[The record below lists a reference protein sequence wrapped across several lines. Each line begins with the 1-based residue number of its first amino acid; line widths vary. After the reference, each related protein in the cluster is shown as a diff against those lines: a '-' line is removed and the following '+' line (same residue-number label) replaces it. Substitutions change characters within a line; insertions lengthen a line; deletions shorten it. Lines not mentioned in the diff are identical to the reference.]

1 MMQDYIMFTGVNILL
16 AWSVYIILMSGS
28 LSFANGAF
36 MLIGAYVSG
45 VLTVKFG
52 VPLLAAAPLAG
63 AATFLFGILVGFPA
77 LRTRGIYLILVT
89 VGIAV
94 SVRGVVESISYI
106 GGVQG
111 FGGMSGGNPWHVVVL
126 VFGIGAALWA
136 VSRSPLQRI
145 LDAVREDEL
154 AAASLGINIVHV
166 KLTCFGIGAGLAA
179 VAGSFYAH
187 YMLHV
192 TPDGFGI
199 LVSVYIVLYVV
210 LGGTNNLWGSA
221 LGAAIMT
228 LLPELV
234 RGVAQWRPTVF
245 GLTIIALLLLRP
257 DGLLAFRVPTVRL
270 RGKARPSRQD
280 AARTD
285 ETPGQG

>member
-1 MMQDYIMFTGVNILL
+1 MIQDYVIFTGVNILL

-28 LSFANGAF
+28 LSFANGGF
-36 MLIGAYVSG
+36 MVIGAYVSG

-63 AATFLFGILVGFPA
+63 LASFVFGVLVGFPA

-89 VGIAV
+89 VGISV
-94 SVRGVVESISYI
+94 SVRGVIESIPYV

-111 FGGMSGGNPWHVVVL
+111 FGGMSGTSPWHVVACVIA
-126 VFGIGAALWA
+126 VGGALWL

-154 AAASLGINIVHV
+154 AARSLGINVLHV
-166 KLTCFGIGAGLAA
+166 KLACFGAGGFLAA
-179 VAGSFYAH
+179 VAGSLYAH
-187 YMLHV
+187 YMMHIN
-192 TPDGFGI
+192 PDTFGI
-199 LVSVYIVLYVV
+199 LVSVFIVLYVV
-210 LGGTNNLWGSA
+210 LGGANNLWGPP

-234 RGVAQWRPTVF
+234 RGIAQWRPTVF
-245 GLTIIALLLLRP
+245 VLVIIVLLLFRP
-257 DGLLAFRVPTVRL
+257 DGLLAFRIATIRA
-270 RGKARPSRQD
+270 RG
-280 AARTD
+280 AARSGPEAD
-285 ETPGQG
+285 AGAAEEKQ

>member
-1 MMQDYIMFTGVNILL
+1 MIQDYVIFTGVNILL

-28 LSFANGAF
+28 LSFANGGF

-45 VLTVKFG
+45 VLSVKLG
-52 VPLLAAAPLAG
+52 VPLLLAAPLAG
-63 AATFLFGILVGFPA
+63 AATFVFGVLVGFPA

-94 SVRGVVESISYI
+94 SVRGVIESIDYV

-111 FGGMSGGNPWHVVVL
+111 YGGMSGTRAWHVVAL
-126 VFGIGAALWA
+126 VIAVGLALWLH
-136 VSRSPLQRI
+136 SRSPLQRI

-154 AAASLGINIVHV
+154 AAGSLGINVVHV
-166 KLTCFGIGAGLAA
+166 KLMCFGAGGFLAA

-192 TPDGFGI
+192 TPDEFGI

-210 LGGTNNLWGSA
+210 LGGANNMWGPP
-221 LGAAIMT
+221 LGATIMT
-228 LLPELV
+228 LVPEMI
-234 RGVAQWRPTVF
+234 RGIAEWRPTVF
-245 GLTIIALLLLRP
+245 GLMIILLLLLRP
-257 DGLLAFRVPTVRL
+257 DGLLAFRIGTVGR
-270 RGKARPSRQD
+270 RKGKGD
-280 AARTD
+280 AAATADTSGRTR
-285 ETPGQG
+285 

>member
-1 MMQDYIMFTGVNILL
+1 VIQDYVIFTGVNILL
-16 AWSVYIILMSGS
+16 AWSVYVILMSGS

-45 VLTVKFG
+45 VLTVNFG
-52 VPLLAAAPLAG
+52 VPLLVAAPIAG
-63 AATFLFGILVGFPA
+63 VATFAFGVMVGFPA

-94 SVRGVVESISYI
+94 SVRGVIESIPYV

-111 FGGMSGGNPWHVVVL
+111 FGGMSGASAWHVVAL
-126 VFGIGAALWA
+126 VIAVGAALWL

-154 AAASLGINIVHV
+154 VARSLGINIVHV
-166 KLTCFGIGAGLAA
+166 KLTCFGFGAGLAA
-179 VAGSFYAH
+179 MAGSFYAH

-210 LGGTNNLWGSA
+210 LGGANNLWGPPV
-221 LGAAIMT
+221 GATIMT
-228 LLPELV
+228 LVPEMI
-234 RGVAQWRPTVF
+234 RGIAEWRPTVF
-245 GLTIIALLLLRP
+245 GLMIIVLLLLRP
-257 DGLLAFRVPTVRL
+257 DGLLAFRVATVRAR
-270 RGKARPSRQD
+270 RGSARRE
-280 AARTD
+280 AAG
-285 ETPGQG
+285 ETVPQEPR

>member
-1 MMQDYIMFTGVNILL
+1 MIQDHVIFTGVNILL

-52 VPLLAAAPLAG
+52 VPLLVAAPIAG
-63 AATFLFGILVGFPA
+63 LATFAFGVLVGFPA

-94 SVRGVVESISYI
+94 SVRGVIESIPYV

-111 FGGMSGGNPWHVVVL
+111 FGGMSGASPWHVVAL
-126 VFGIGAALWA
+126 VIAVGAALWL

-154 AAASLGINIVHV
+154 VARSLGINIVHV
-166 KLTCFGIGAGLAA
+166 KLVCFGVGAGLAA

-192 TPDGFGI
+192 SPDGFGI

-210 LGGTNNLWGSA
+210 LGGTNNMWGPI
-221 LGAAIMT
+221 LGATIMT
-228 LLPELV
+228 LVPEMI
-234 RGVAQWRPTVF
+234 RGIAEWRPTVF
-245 GLTIIALLLLRP
+245 GLMIIVLLLLRP
-257 DGLLAFRVPTVRL
+257 DGLLAFRIATVRS
-270 RGKARPSRQD
+270 RRPPARRN
-280 AARTD
+280 AAS
-285 ETPGQG
+285 ETAPQEPR

>member
-1 MMQDYIMFTGVNILL
+1 VIQDYVIFTGVNILL

-52 VPLLAAAPLAG
+52 VPLLVAAPIAG
-63 AATFLFGILVGFPA
+63 LATFAFGVLVGFPA

-94 SVRGVVESISYI
+94 SVRGVIESIPYV

-111 FGGMSGGNPWHVVVL
+111 FGGMSGASAWHVVAL
-126 VFGIGAALWA
+126 VIAVGAALWL

-154 AAASLGINIVHV
+154 VARSLGINIVHV
-166 KLTCFGIGAGLAA
+166 KLTCFGFGAGLAA

-210 LGGTNNLWGSA
+210 LGGTNNLWGPIV
-221 LGAAIMT
+221 GATIMT
-228 LLPELV
+228 LVPEMI
-234 RGVAQWRPTVF
+234 RGIAEWRPTVF
-245 GLTIIALLLLRP
+245 GLMIIVLLLLRP
-257 DGLLAFRVPTVRL
+257 DGLLAFRVATVR
-270 RGKARPSRQD
+270 ARRSPGHRD
-280 AARTD
+280 AAGEAAPQEPR
-285 ETPGQG
+285 

>member
-1 MMQDYIMFTGVNILL
+1 MIQDYVIFTGVNILL

-28 LSFANGAF
+28 LSFANGGF

-45 VLTVKFG
+45 VLSVKFG
-52 VPLLAAAPLAG
+52 VPLLLAAPLAG
-63 AATFLFGILVGFPA
+63 AATFVFGVLVGFPA

-94 SVRGVVESISYI
+94 SVRGVIESIDYV

-111 FGGMSGGNPWHVVVL
+111 LGGMSGTSPWHVVAL
-126 VFGIGAALWA
+126 VIAVGAALWLL
-136 VSRSPLQRI
+136 SRSPLQRI

-154 AAASLGINIVHV
+154 VARSIGINVVHV
-166 KLTCFGIGAGLAA
+166 KLLSFGAGGFLAA

-192 TPDGFGI
+192 TPDEFGI

-210 LGGTNNLWGSA
+210 LGGTNNMWGPPV
-221 LGAAIMT
+221 GATIMT
-228 LLPELV
+228 LVPEMI
-234 RGVAQWRPTVF
+234 RGIAEWRPTVF
-245 GLTIIALLLLRP
+245 GLMIIMLLLLRP
-257 DGLLAFRVPTVRL
+257 DGLLAFRIATPRP
-270 RGKARPSRQD
+270 GKGAAPAAKTDDSSREAR
-280 AARTD
+280 
-285 ETPGQG
+285 

>member
-1 MMQDYIMFTGVNILL
+1 MIQGHVIFTGVNILL

-45 VLTVKFG
+45 VLTVKLG
-52 VPLLAAAPLAG
+52 VPLLVAAPIAG
-63 AATFLFGILVGFPA
+63 LATFAFGVLVGFPA

-94 SVRGVVESISYI
+94 SVRGVIESIPYV

-111 FGGMSGGNPWHVVVL
+111 FGGMSGASPWHVVAL
-126 VFGIGAALWA
+126 VIVVGCALWL

-154 AAASLGINIVHV
+154 VAGSLGINIVHV
-166 KLTCFGIGAGLAA
+166 KLVCFGVGAGLAA

-192 TPDGFGI
+192 SPDGFGI

-210 LGGTNNLWGSA
+210 LGGTNNLWGPI
-221 LGAAIMT
+221 LGATIMT
-228 LLPELV
+228 LVPEMI
-234 RGVAQWRPTVF
+234 RGIAEWRPTVF
-245 GLTIIALLLLRP
+245 GLMIIVLLLLRP
-257 DGLLAFRVPTVRL
+257 DGLLAFRIATVR
-270 RGKARPSRQD
+270 RRRPSGRRE
-280 AARTD
+280 AASQEPR
-285 ETPGQG
+285 

>member
-1 MMQDYIMFTGVNILL
+1 MIQDYVIFTGVNILL
-16 AWSVYIILMSGS
+16 AWSVYVILMSGS

-45 VLTVKFG
+45 VLTVNFG
-52 VPLLAAAPLAG
+52 VPLLVAAPIAG
-63 AATFLFGILVGFPA
+63 VATFAFGVMVGFPA

-94 SVRGVVESISYI
+94 SVRGVIESIPYV

-111 FGGMSGGNPWHVVVL
+111 FGGMSGASAWHVVAL
-126 VFGIGAALWA
+126 VIAVGAALWL

-154 AAASLGINIVHV
+154 VARSLGINIVHV
-166 KLTCFGIGAGLAA
+166 KLTCFGFGAGLAA
-179 VAGSFYAH
+179 MAGSFYAH

-210 LGGTNNLWGSA
+210 LGGANNLWGPPV
-221 LGAAIMT
+221 GATIMT
-228 LLPELV
+228 LVPEMI
-234 RGVAQWRPTVF
+234 RGIAEWRPTVF
-245 GLTIIALLLLRP
+245 GLMIIVLLLLRP
-257 DGLLAFRVPTVRL
+257 DGLLAFRVATVRAR
-270 RGKARPSRQD
+270 RGSARRE
-280 AARTD
+280 AAG
-285 ETPGQG
+285 ETVPQEPR